1 MSEKYIF
8 LEDLKEKLPAIPGN
22 SILSQILV
30 KDEQLEVTLF
40 QFAGGQELTEHT
52 SSFPAIIHILSGE
65 GSMTLGKDLV
75 KIHAGSWVY
84 MPPDLPHS
92 MHTDTPMVMLLT
104 MRK

>member
-1 MSEKYIF
+1 MSEKKFF

-40 QFAGGQELTEHT
+40 QFAEGQELTEHT

-65 GSMTLGKDLV
+65 GSMTLGKDSV